1 MPKESILMMK
11 AKVVMKKAAKL
22 DVLNKVMVNVTKA
35 EEQAAK
41 ALALEKKIEEKA
53 ALKVLNA
60 QVKKEEILKRKIEKE
75 ALKKAETLEKKK
87 IKAETILAQKKE
99 KKNKNEYIPVIE
111 DIVYFDTKQVN
122 SRKKNT
128 YTNVIRENV
137 IHKILQIPET
147 YFEDPTYGSQWKN
160 LKSQFDHFVSQLYS
174 EPFSYLKIEKMAGRK
189 YNYDFKFLF
198 HNDANVI
205 IHESNIEFKYNCS
218 SLHKLPQ
225 FIQLNMNHEVNDI
238 SYAEYFYD
246 NYLDEYLAVDD
257 KLSTLVKLD
266 KVEYMLCITST
277 DHDTNPF
284 FRTLKDNHV
293 SGTASYENKCA
304 ISKRSIK
311 AFLETHGES
320 VINSVKLTEKFNE
333 SQGGKT
339 FMMWDGNKFHL
350 DKFDEESLNIKK
362 YEGIVNNN
370 SLIFSSDKLKY
381 KLLLAWKND
390 QGILNPA
397 WYISIV

>member
-1 MPKESILMMK
+1 MMK